1 MSGDDEMPSTTAGLR
16 ARPAATPGD
25 DSEIVTRADASRVGA
40 TAEDV
45 DEIVREVR
53 EATVGRHAR
62 ITTIGA
68 GGMGEVDL
76 VTDRA
81 LQRRAVMKRI
91 HEHLAEDP
99 RTVRMFVREAQ
110 ITGQLEHPNIVPV
123 HDLGIDGERALYFTM
138 KLVEGRTLEQ
148 MVRELPP
155 GPLEHGALIEL
166 LEVVIKMCDAL
177 AFAHNRGVVH
187 CDVKPANVMVGD
199 FGEVYLMDWGVARR
213 TGGDASKP
221 AVDGGD
227 PGGPVLVG
235 TASFMAPE
243 QALGKNETLDERT
256 DVFAVGA
263 IIYHLLT
270 RRAPYS
276 GEHFWAIVAKAQA
289 GAYAPLEEAAQGPVP
304 RTLARIVAQ
313 AMAVEPEDRFPTVA
327 ALQAE
332 IVRFVRGGDSF
343 PQTTF
348 AAGETIV
355 REGDSGDTAYII
367 KSGRCRVTKT
377 VDGKELVLREMTS
390 GDVFGEM
397 AILAPGPRTATVTA
411 IEPTTVHVVT
421 ADTLDREVDAMK
433 PWMGSFVRTL
443 AKRFRERENAAR
455 QDPKG

>member
-1 MSGDDEMPSTTAGLR
+1 VPNDDDLPSTTAGARVR
-16 ARPAATPGD
+16 ASVPSGG
-25 DSEIVTRADASRVGA
+25 DSEVVTRIDTARTGA

-45 DEIVREVR
+45 AEIVREVR
-53 EATVGRHAR
+53 ESTEDRHAR

-76 VTDRA
+76 VSDRA

-91 HEHLAEDP
+91 HQHLSDDP

-123 HDLGIDGERALYFTM
+123 HELGLDGERTLYFTM

-148 MVRELPP
+148 LVRELPP

-166 LEVVIKMCDAL
+166 LEIVIKTCDAL
-177 AFAHNRGVVH
+177 AFAHSRGIVH

-213 TGGDASKP
+213 TGGDESKP
-221 AVDGGD
+221 AVGSGD
-227 PGGPVLVG
+227 PAGPVLVG

-263 IIYHLLT
+263 IVYYLLT
-270 RRAPYS
+270 RRPPYS
-276 GEHFWAIVAKAQA
+276 AEHFWAIVAKAQA
-289 GAYAPLEEAAQGPVP
+289 GAHAPLEELVEGPLP

-313 AMAVEPEDRFPTVA
+313 AMAVEPEDRYPTVA
-327 ALQAE
+327 ALQAD

-343 PQTTF
+343 PQTSF
-348 AAGETIV
+348 APGETIV
-355 REGDSGDTAYII
+355 REGESGDAAYII
-367 KSGRCRVTKT
+367 KSGRCRVTKR
-377 VDGKELVLREMTS
+377 VDGTDTTLREMGP

-411 IEPTTVHVVT
+411 IEPTSVHVVT
-421 ADTLDREVDAMK
+421 AETLDAEVDAMK
-433 PWMGSFVRTL
+433 PWMGAFVRTL
-443 AKRFRERENAAR
+443 AKRFREREDATR
-455 QDPKG
+455 GDPKP